1 MEGLNRVNTKFRDTK
16 FCIAKFR
23 IHSNK
28 IQSKIICK
36 ITKPV
41 LILNILPSSKSN
53 VPEPELDC
61 GVVAV
66 APKATAYSK
75 CLKKKNNYYM
85 Q

>member
-1 MEGLNRVNTKFRDTK
+1 
-16 FCIAKFR
+16 
-23 IHSNK
+23 
-28 IQSKIICK
+28 
-36 ITKPV
+36 

-75 CLKKKNNYYM
+75 CLKKKTITTCNEIVFKLFP
-85 Q
+85 QFLIF